1 MTSATSATSA
11 TSVTS
16 ASSATTDWIV
26 QPDGSDRPSASPWRA
41 ALRRLARDRSA
52 MVGAAVLVLLA
63 VLAVLATQIA
73 PYECRTQLNIIDLK
87 NVPPSLA
94 HPFGT
99 DVYSRDVLSRI
110 ICGARVSLT
119 IAVLSVLMAAT
130 VGTAYGAISGY
141 VGGWLDAL
149 MMRVVDA
156 LLAIPRVLLLI
167 VIATLWDGVGLGG
180 LILLLGLTGWFG
192 VSRLVRT
199 LVLSAREDEFVTAAR
214 ALGASNARIL
224 AHHILPQVISPVLV
238 AATLAVGNV
247 IVIEAGLSYIGIG
260 IRPPDP
266 SWGSIFTDGAS
277 SYSSAWWVWLSS
289 GVALVV
295 TVLAV
300 NLVVD
305 GMRRALSGRA
315 SVVR

>member
-1 MTSATSATSA
+1 
-11 TSVTS
+11 
-16 ASSATTDWIV
+16 
-26 QPDGSDRPSASPWRA
+26 
-41 ALRRLARDRSA
+41 